1 MTKKMIFIQ
10 YCPDDMLNGCRLLSG
25 PAELVYRR
33 ICDHIYTSNNNLF
46 DEDITWNV
54 LTEKFNWDHQL
65 IKDELVR
72 KKKIYIED
80 NAIRNDGCNKAI
92 DKALHNHESAILKG
106 RKGAEAKR
114 SSASSSAKAEDEQTI
129 NHELLT
135 INHKTNNRKLFEEKF
150 WINIRYK
157 KGKEGA
163 WKSFKHINFEKEKF
177 TPGELANKYND
188 YFDNIPDYM
197 DTPKWVQ
204 GWLTDRRW
212 EDEDSMTP
220 QAFAKKHN
228 ITDGRFLKFEDGVY
242 HFHFKESFGSYTL
255 KYDTKGNIIKDGKRQ
270 ERTTKEGT
278 GNS

>member
-1 MTKKMIFIQ
+1 MIFIQ

-65 IKDELVR
+65 IKDELIR
-72 KKKIYIED
+72 KNKIYIKD
-80 NAIRNDGCNKAI
+80 KAIRNDGCNKAI
-92 DKALHNHESAILKG
+92 DKALHNHETAIIKG
-106 RKGAEAKR
+106 KKGAKAR

-129 NHELLT
+129 NYELLT

-150 WINIRYK
+150 WCLIEYK

-163 WKSFKHINFEKEKF
+163 FKSFNKIDFDQEKF
-177 TPGELANKYND
+177 TPSELAQKYNE
-188 YFDNIPDYM
+188 YVNSLPDYM

-204 GWLTDRRW
+204 GWLTDKRW
-212 EDEDSMTP
+212 EDEESLTP
-220 QAFAKKHN
+220 ITFAKKYN
-228 ITDGRFLKFEDGVY
+228 ISGRFVKFENELYYFEEKDT
-242 HFHFKESFGSYTL
+242 FGMMTYTYNEEG
-255 KYDTKGNIIKDGKRQ
+255 KMIPHGKRQ
-270 ERTTKEGT
+270 EGKT
-278 GNS
+278 

>member
-33 ICDHIYTSNNNLF
+33 ICDHIYTSNNSLF

-72 KKKIYIED
+72 KNKIYIKD

-92 DKALHNHESAILKG
+92 DKALHNHETAILKG
-106 RKGAEAKR
+106 KKGAKAR

-135 INHKTNNRKLFEEKF
+135 INHKTNNRNIFEEEF

-177 TPGELANKYND
+177 TPRELADKYND

-228 ITDGRFLKFEDGVY
+228 ITDGHFEKYEDGIY
-242 HFHFKESFGSYTL
+242 YFRFKESFGIYTL
-255 KYDTKGNIIKDGKRQ
+255 KYDSKGKIVKDGKRQ

-278 GNS
+278 SS